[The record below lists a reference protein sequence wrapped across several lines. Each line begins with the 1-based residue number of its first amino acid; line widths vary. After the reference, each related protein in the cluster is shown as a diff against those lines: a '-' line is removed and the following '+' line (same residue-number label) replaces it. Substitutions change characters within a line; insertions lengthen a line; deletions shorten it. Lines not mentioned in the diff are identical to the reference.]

1 MLESGRD
8 FWAIPVIR
16 RVRPLPNSRN
26 QEFKIDALYQIAVF
40 IHLSAAITWV
50 GGTLFLI
57 MVMVPLSRREIES
70 PEQAARL
77 LGQVGR
83 RFRSIAWVSIVLLV
97 LTGLFLATDHWGIK
111 VSDFFGGSG
120 RFVQV
125 LQAKVGIVALIIVLS
140 AIHDFVLGPRVT
152 RQLEGMREA
161 GADFAATQS
170 SRKTL
175 VMLARVN
182 LVLVLIVVA
191 LAVTLTRGSL
201 S

>member
-1 MLESGRD
+1 MSSGEYG
-8 FWAIPVIR
+8 
-16 RVRPLPNSRN
+16 PLPKSRN
-26 QEFKIDALYQIAVF
+26 QEFQINALYQIAVF

-70 PEQAARL
+70 PAQAARL

-83 RFRSIAWVSIVLLV
+83 RFRSVAWVSIVLLV
-97 LTGLFLATDHWGIK
+97 LTGLFLATDHWGVK
-111 VSDFFGGSG
+111 VPDFFGGSG

-125 LQAKVGIVALIIVLS
+125 LQAKVGIVVLIIVLS

-152 RQLEGMREA
+152 RQLEGMSEA
-161 GADFAATQS
+161 GADPAATQS
-170 SRKTL
+170 SRRIL
-175 VMLARVN
+175 IMLARVN
-182 LVLVLIVVA
+182 LLLVLIVVA

>member
-1 MLESGRD
+1 MHIL
-8 FWAIPVIR
+8 AT
-16 RVRPLPNSRN
+16 
-26 QEFKIDALYQIAVF
+26 
-40 IHLSAAITWV
+40 ITWV

-70 PEQAARL
+70 PAQAARL

-83 RFRSIAWVSIVLLV
+83 RFRSVAWASIVLLV
-97 LTGLFLATDHWGIK
+97 LSGLFIATEQWGVK
-111 VSDFFGGSG
+111 LSDFSGGGSG
-120 RFVQV
+120 RFIQI
-125 LQAKVGIVALIIVLS
+125 LQAKMGIVVLIIVLS
-140 AIHDFVLGPRVT
+140 AVHDFVLGPRVT

-161 GADFAATQS
+161 GDASAATQS

-175 VMLARVN
+175 VWLARVN
-182 LVLVLIVVA
+182 LLLVLIVVA